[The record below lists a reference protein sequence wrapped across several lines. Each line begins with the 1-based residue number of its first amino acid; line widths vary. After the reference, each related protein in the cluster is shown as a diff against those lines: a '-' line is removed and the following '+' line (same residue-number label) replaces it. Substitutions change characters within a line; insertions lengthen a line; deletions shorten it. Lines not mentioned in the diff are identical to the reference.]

1 MGELFFIITCRSISQ
16 SKTLVNIC
24 YLKEKMVTFLLFAT
38 VFFLFLLILILFYL
52 FYTSYSTQ
60 AGAIYFPTKD
70 SVVKQMLE
78 LAKITPKDTVLDL
91 GSGDGRILIEAARRG
106 VIDPLLVL
114 TSRQKIKESKLTSLA
129 QVHLKSFWSVDL
141 NQATVITLYLY
152 PKFMK
157 KLQQK
162 LEKELKHPILLVSN
176 VYQFPGKK
184 PLKESGSL
192 RLYRFP

>member
-1 MGELFFIITCRSISQ
+1 
-16 SKTLVNIC
+16 
-24 YLKEKMVTFLLFAT
+24 MVTFLLFAT

-106 VIDPLLVL
+106 VKAIGYEIDPLLVL

-184 PLKESGSL
+184 PLKESVSL